1 MIKWEAV
8 DYITTEFT
16 VDELHRI
23 KRTGTLILRMGPA
36 SYLLGNLGRFYAIAR
51 LYGT

>member
-16 VDELHRI
+16 VDEPHRI
-23 KRTGTLILRMGPA
+23 KRTGTLTPKMGLA
-36 SYLLGNLGRFYAIAR
+36 SYLLGNLG
-51 LYGT
+51 